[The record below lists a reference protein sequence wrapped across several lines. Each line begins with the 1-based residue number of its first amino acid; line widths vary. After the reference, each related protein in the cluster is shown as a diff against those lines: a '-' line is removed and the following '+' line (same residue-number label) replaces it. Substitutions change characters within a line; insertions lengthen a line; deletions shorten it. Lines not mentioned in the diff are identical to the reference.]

1 MTSDEQDDV
10 RGKFRQA
17 FRLFGEAAGEA
28 LRAGISRID
37 RTRHGSA
44 TKVAEP
50 MRQAGAAVL
59 RKHEID
65 KLLHGPDGAVLSGNR
80 AELILRDIAA
90 EVYEAM
96 WEAAHRQDKP
106 HTDAERTGGPD
117 GTSPSASG
125 GAASVKTS
133 GTEAGL
139 SPQPE
144 TTSATYGASEPQS
157 TQPGVGSGPAASD
170 RSAERRVQ
178 AEAVPRKD
186 RDGTEETTPMPG
198 GSI

>member
-10 RGKFRQA
+10 RSKFRQA

-28 LRAGISRID
+28 LREGISRID

-65 KLLHGPDGAVLSGNR
+65 KLLHGPDGADLSSNR
-80 AELILRDIAA
+80 TELILRDIAA

-96 WEAAHRQDKP
+96 QEAAHRRDRP
-106 HTDAERTGGPD
+106 EADAERTGGP
-117 GTSPSASG
+117 GGASPSASG
-125 GAASVKTS
+125 GATSVKTS
-133 GTEAGL
+133 GAEAGL

-144 TTSATYGASEPQS
+144 ATSATHGTSEPQS
-157 TQPGVGSGPAASD
+157 TQPVPGSGTAASD
-170 RSAERRVQ
+170 RPAERGVQ
-178 AEAVPRKD
+178 TEAAPRKD